1 MNANPVTADQYMAM
15 SPAEQFAYQRRRFG
29 AMRRLVA
36 EHIAQAMLSGE
47 HSRQSATW
55 TLAADLEDAGLEL
68 GWLIRKN
75 IEATGANY
83 DVVWVKPPLTDPWA
97 TPQAARTLDHL
108 QAELARHI
116 AGAYVSGSDDQVAR
130 ARELETQLDAL
141 GINVDNRVDSLV
153 LEQMRIPPS
162 RRGTG
167 GRADNVPF

>member
-1 MNANPVTADQYMAM
+1 MAM

-97 TPQAARTLDHL
+97 ARTLDHL